1 MKPLLE
7 LRGVGKTFGGLRA
20 VHDLS
25 MKVEQ
30 GDFAGVIGPNGAGK
44 TTMMNL
50 ITGYLRP
57 SAGDILLEGV
67 SVAGER
73 PYRLCHLG
81 IGRTFQVVQP
91 FVEMTVE
98 DNVVTGA
105 LFSAGVRPDLSAAR
119 RAAEKPLRL
128 TGLFDKRHFLAGAL
142 TLGEKKKLELAR
154 ALATNPKLLLL
165 DEVMGGVSR
174 HDIEDLLVVLRRIHQ
189 DGVTIVMIE
198 HLVEVILALARHVV
212 VLNFGEKLFEGT
224 PRDVIEHPAV
234 IESYLG
240 RPLEVEGA

>member
-1 MKPLLE
+1 MAPLLE
-7 LRGVGKTFGGLRA
+7 LRGVGKTFGGLKA
-20 VHDLS
+20 VNDLS
-25 MKVEQ
+25 MSVSKGEFV
-30 GDFAGVIGPNGAGK
+30 GVIGPNGAGK

-50 ITGYLRP
+50 VTGYFRP
-57 SAGDILLEGV
+57 SSGDILFEGR
-67 SVAGER
+67 SIAGR
-73 PYRLCHLG
+73 PPFRLCHLG
-81 IGRTFQVVQP
+81 IARTFQVVQP
-91 FVEMTVE
+91 FLEMTVE

-105 LFSAGVRPDLSAAR
+105 LFSSERRADLAAAR
-119 RAAEKPLRL
+119 HAAERPLRL
-128 TGLFDKRHFLAGAL
+128 TGLYDKRHFLAGAL

-154 ALATNPKLLLL
+154 ALATDPTLLLL

-174 HDIEDLLVVLRRIHQ
+174 HDIEDLLVVLRRIHA

-198 HLVEVILALARHVV
+198 HLVEVILALAQHVV

-224 PRDVIEHPAV
+224 PHDVVAHPAV

>member
-1 MKPLLE
+1 MAPLLE
-7 LRGVGKTFGGLRA
+7 LRAVGKTFGGLRA

-25 MKVEQ
+25 MSVGKGEFV
-30 GDFAGVIGPNGAGK
+30 GVIGPNGAGK

-57 SAGDILLEGV
+57 SVGDILLDGASIV
-67 SVAGER
+67 GER
-73 PYRLCHLG
+73 PFRLCHRG

-105 LFSAGVRPDLSAAR
+105 LFSAGKRPDLPAAR
-119 RAAEKPLRL
+119 RAAERPLKL
-128 TGLFDKRHFLAGAL
+128 TGLYEKRHFLAGAL

-154 ALATNPKLLLL
+154 SLATEPKLLLL

-174 HDIEDLLVVLRRIHQ
+174 HDIQDLLTVLRRIHA

-198 HLVEVILALARHVV
+198 HLVEVILALAQHVV

-224 PRDVIEHPAV
+224 PRDVVEHPAV

-240 RPLEVEGA
+240 RPLEAEAV